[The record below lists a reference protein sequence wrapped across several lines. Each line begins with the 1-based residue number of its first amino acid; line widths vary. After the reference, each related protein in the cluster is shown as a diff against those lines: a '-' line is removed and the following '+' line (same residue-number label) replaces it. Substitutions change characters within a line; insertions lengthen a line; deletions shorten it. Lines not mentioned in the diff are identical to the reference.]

1 MWSNEELLKKPIK
14 DLVQQNYV
22 FAAVLHYFG
31 ISFFQYEHKS
41 LTEVCR
47 KFRINPQQLIDEM
60 EAWSAS
66 LDPSEDELYLR
77 PIEVLVAYLK
87 RKHYFFIRQELPFL
101 ADMVEGIREKGE
113 YAQILDDLRIMF
125 PLFVED
131 FIRHIHEEEKSLFQR
146 IKLLLEIEE
155 GAFEL
160 VDALQILDQASIQKM
175 SESHEIHD
183 DEMVG
188 IRRLTKD
195 YYLSADASM
204 GVRVLFHELMNFEK
218 ELIQHARIED
228 RLLFPKAIE
237 LEKEALKKLKKLIQK
252 N

>member
-1 MWSNEELLKKPIK
+1 M
-14 DLVQQNYV
+14 
-22 FAAVLHYFG
+22 
-31 ISFFQYEHKS
+31 
-41 LTEVCR
+41 
-47 KFRINPQQLIDEM
+47 
-60 EAWSAS
+60 
-66 LDPSEDELYLR
+66 
-77 PIEVLVAYLK
+77 
-87 RKHYFFIRQELPFL
+87 
-101 ADMVEGIREKGE
+101 
-113 YAQILDDLRIMF
+113 
-125 PLFVED
+125 
-131 FIRHIHEEEKSLFQR
+131 
-146 IKLLLEIEE
+146 
-155 GAFEL
+155 
-160 VDALQILDQASIQKM
+160 VDALQILDRASIQKM

-252 N
+252 KRIKIRLPNLQYWTRHRHNVCYFQFKQKKK